1 MNIAAMQTRLIPGQV
16 ARLRTALPVTHLDL
30 TVHPGHFDF
39 AAATPDAVDRMI
51 RQTINDAGCREV
63 GIHIFAV
70 AHVPDDI
77 PRLVA
82 NLQAC
87 YQAMDE
93 LEGIS

>member
-1 MNIAAMQTRLIPGQV
+1 MQTRLIPGQV
-16 ARLRTALPVTHLDL
+16 ARLRAALPVTHLDL

-39 AAATPDAVDRMI
+39 TAATPDAVDRMI